1 MHDIEHSIYI
11 PIYPYTP
18 HCPEMTMP
26 GPHRHRCHHL
36 VVSNCCCSLH
46 YYSSSV
52 VGRMRRRMIHFRR
65 TVHTRLLYS
74 PPDIDTICRL
84 VTPVYVIIP
93 YWLQLLCLLLRWK
106 WKKKR
111 SHSVHHPQTYYSKGM
126 IVGIVGIR
134 NACIALVRPI
144 LEIHSYYYSLV
155 IFFQ

>member
-26 GPHRHRCHHL
+26 GPHRHRCHLLL
-36 VVSNCCCSLH
+36 VVLNCCCPLH

-52 VGRMRRRMIHFRR
+52 VGRMRRMMIHHFRR

-84 VTPVYVIIP
+84 VIPVYVIIP

-111 SHSVHHPQTYYSKGM
+111 SHSVQSYSKG
-126 IVGIVGIR
+126 IVVVIR